1 MNKLRLT
8 IDVQIIAEYYL
19 TLNQV
24 VKVESGNIL
33 PKIIN
38 LSSHIFYSIVNINC
52 YVLKEYLS

>member
-38 LSSHIFYSIVNINC
+38 LSNHIFYSIVNINC